1 MRPLAPLATHA
12 RRGQRGT
19 TLLEALIAFLVL
31 TLGMLTVAR
40 VQTHLRLNADMA
52 RQRSEAVRL
61 AQEDLESLRAYA
73 VLAAASGARSYNDI
87 ASRSRTVDSDSG
99 YATDTSYLV
108 ARAVD
113 AGGTPSAKAA
123 SVTVS
128 WTDRS
133 GGAQQ
138 VALSSVIAGADPAF
152 SGALALA
159 RGDASVQR
167 PFGRSSA
174 IPIAAKDL
182 GDGRSAF
189 KPVANGSIAWVFDNH
204 SGAVTGRCTG
214 VNAVTS
220 TRDLTLADLARCDA
234 TVGRVLSGVVRYS
247 SASPPDAAAANDLP
261 MAATVA
267 LALSGGSYTSA
278 PDCATEA
285 MKTVS
290 YGVAGRLQFNAVPID
305 ATPASMGLLGWAET
319 GERYLAYRCVV
330 YPLASGQWSGRTT
343 LQPVGWSIGSSVA
356 ERRVCRYSA
365 DLDGSGAID
374 ANIEHPA
381 RYAAVETALAN
392 QNFLVILGTE
402 ICPGGHAVQVA
413 GRGADIDVDLGTVQ
427 HQP

>member
-1 MRPLAPLATHA
+1 MHHLAPLATHA
-12 RRGQRGT
+12 RRRQRGT

-40 VQTHLRLNADMA
+40 VQTHLRLNADVA

-73 VLAAASGARSYNDI
+73 VLAAASGVRSYEGI
-87 ASRSRTVDSDSG
+87 ASHTRTVDSDTG

-108 ARAVD
+108 ARAID
-113 AGGTPSAKAA
+113 AGGMPDAKDA

-128 WTDRS
+128 WTDR
-133 GGAQQ
+133 GGSAQQ
-138 VALSSVIAGADPAF
+138 VTLSSVIAGADPAY

-189 KPVANGSIAWVFDNH
+189 KPASNGSIAWVFDNH

-214 VNAVTS
+214 VTAATS
-220 TRDLTLADLARCDA
+220 TRDLTPADLVRCDA
-234 TVGRVLSGVVRYS
+234 NVGRLLSGVVRYS
-247 SASPPDAAAANDLP
+247 SASPPHAALANDLP
-261 MAATVA
+261 LAATVT
-267 LALSGGSYTSA
+267 LALSGGSYASA
-278 PDCATEA
+278 PDCTTEA

-290 YGVAGRLQFNAVPID
+290 YSVAGSLHLTTVPIG
-305 ATPASMGLLGWAET
+305 ATPASMGLAGWTET
-319 GERYLAYRCVV
+319 GDRHLAYHCAV
-330 YPLASGQWSGRTT
+330 YPLASGLWSGRTT
-343 LQPVGWSIGSSVA
+343 LQPVGWSIGSGA
-356 ERRVCRYSA
+356 ADRRVCRYSS

-381 RYAAVETALAN
+381 RYVDVDTSLAN
-392 QNFLVILGTE
+392 QNFLVIQGTE
-402 ICPGGHAVQVA
+402 NCPAGHAVQIA
-413 GRGADIDVDLGTVQ
+413 GRGADIDVDLGTAQ

>member
-1 MRPLAPLATHA
+1 MRPLAFLSTYA

-40 VQTHLRLNADMA
+40 VQTHLRLNADVA

-73 VLAAASGARSYNDI
+73 VLGAASGVRSYEGI
-87 ASRSRTVDSDSG
+87 ASHSRTVDADAG

-113 AGGTPSAKAA
+113 AGSMPDAKDA

-128 WTDRS
+128 WTDR
-133 GGAQQ
+133 GGSAQQ

-174 IPIAAKDL
+174 IPLAAKDL

-189 KPVANGSIAWVFDNH
+189 KPVSNGPIAWVFDNH

-214 VNAVTS
+214 IATTTS
-220 TRDLTLADLARCDA
+220 TRDLTPADLARCD
-234 TVGRVLSGVVRYS
+234 TNVGHLLSGVVRYS

-261 MAATVA
+261 LAATVA
-267 LALSGGSYTSA
+267 LALSGGSYLSA

-290 YGVAGRLQFNAVPID
+290 YRVAGSQHLTAVPIG
-305 ATPASMGLLGWAET
+305 ATPASMGLAGWTET
-319 GERYLAYRCVV
+319 GDRHLAYHCAVV
-330 YPLASGQWSGRTT
+330 PLASGLWSGRTT
-343 LQPVGWSIGSSVA
+343 LQPVGWSIGNGA
-356 ERRVCRYSA
+356 ADRRVCRYSA

-381 RYAAVETALAN
+381 RYVGVDTSLAN
-392 QNFLVILGTE
+392 QNFLVIPGNET
-402 ICPGGHAVQVA
+402 CPGGRAVQVA

>member
-19 TLLEALIAFLVL
+19 TLIEALIAFLVL

-40 VQTHLRLNADMA
+40 VQTHLRLNADIA

-73 VLAAASGARSYNDI
+73 VLAAASGARSYEDI
-87 ASRSRTVDSDSG
+87 ASHSRTVDSDSG

-108 ARAVD
+108 ARAID
-113 AGGTPSAKAA
+113 AGDTPSAKDATVA
-123 SVTVS
+123 VS
-128 WTDRS
+128 WTDRG

-138 VALSSVIAGADPAF
+138 VALSSVIAGAEPAY

-174 IPIAAKDL
+174 IPITAKDL

-189 KPVANGSIAWVFDNH
+189 KPAANGSIAWVFDNH

-214 VNAVTS
+214 VAAATS
-220 TRDLTLADLARCDA
+220 TRDLTPADLARCDA
-234 TVGRVLSGVVRYS
+234 NVGHLLSGVVRYS
-247 SASPPDAAAANDLP
+247 SASPPDAAAANDPPL
-261 MAATVA
+261 AATVA
-267 LALSGGSYTSA
+267 LVLSVGSYASA

-290 YGVAGRLQFNAVPID
+290 YSVAGSLQLTAVPIG
-305 ATPASMGLLGWAET
+305 ATPASMGLIGWTET
-319 GERYLAYRCVV
+319 GERHLAYHCAV

-343 LQPVGWSIGSSVA
+343 LQPVGWSIGSGA
-356 ERRVCRYSA
+356 ADRRVCRYSA

-381 RYAAVETALAN
+381 RYVGVDTTLVN

-402 ICPGGHAVQVA
+402 ICPVGRAVQVA